1 MSTKGMERT
10 HALIIVA
17 LLVILIS
24 VCCAVWALWI
34 LPSPGKT
41 AEWEPDRIPED
52 LKEVWDTIRL
62 HRNFSICRWE
72 FDSQEKQAFLYVID
86 IRDENDVRDLQG
98 ARINNWTI
106 QVFYDAEYEKERN
119 LAWEAFMNIEKDPG
133 LDIAAFDMGSDEV
146 IMWVWNLTPENQAL
160 DGKVIHGRRIFIC
173 VSPTPPPARG
183 PGI

>member
-1 MSTKGMERT
+1 M
-10 HALIIVA
+10 
-17 LLVILIS
+17 
-24 VCCAVWALWI
+24 
-34 LPSPGKT
+34 PSPGKT

-62 HRNFSICRWE
+62 HRNFTICRWE

-98 ARINNWTI
+98 VRINNWTI

-146 IMWVWNLTPENQAL
+146 ITCPTCEGKKVERILSLVGFSTG
-160 DGKVIHGRRIFIC
+160 DGFKSSGSGDACGGCTTSSCSGCSSAH
-173 VSPTPPPARG
+173 
-183 PGI
+183 